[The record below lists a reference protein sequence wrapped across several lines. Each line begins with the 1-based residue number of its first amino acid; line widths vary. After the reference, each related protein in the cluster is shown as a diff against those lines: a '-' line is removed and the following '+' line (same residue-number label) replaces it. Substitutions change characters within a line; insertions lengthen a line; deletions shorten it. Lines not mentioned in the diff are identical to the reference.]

1 MISTQVSAQCEVLD
15 DLAGRVIR
23 LDAALREEGA
33 AVCFVY
39 RDGPRGACGSFVNCP
54 LTGDSLDEDAPQDLV
69 ACCELLKKRYPKA
82 KTLIVHLANDPP
94 DAAVSHRSLFSVD
107 VKTVDDGDVAGLLE
121 FCLFGASVGVT
132 DDDYE
137 VPDDIIEDASRA
149 RNLSEKARLF
159 DTGKE

>member
-1 MISTQVSAQCEVLD
+1 M
-15 DLAGRVIR
+15 
-23 LDAALREEGA
+23 
-33 AVCFVY
+33 
-39 RDGPRGACGSFVNCP
+39 NCP
-54 LTGDSLDEDAPQDLV
+54 LTGDSLDEDGPQDLV

-82 KTLIVHLANDPP
+82 KTLIVHLATDPP
-94 DAAVSHRSLFSVD
+94 DVAVSHPSLFSVD
-107 VKTVDDGDVAGLLE
+107 VKTVDDGNAAGLLE

>member
-1 MISTQVSAQCEVLD
+1 M
-15 DLAGRVIR
+15 
-23 LDAALREEGA
+23 
-33 AVCFVY
+33 
-39 RDGPRGACGSFVNCP
+39 
-54 LTGDSLDEDAPQDLV
+54 DEDGPQDLV

-82 KTLIVHLANDPP
+82 KTLIVHLATDPP
-94 DAAVSHRSLFSVD
+94 DVAVSHPSLFSVD

-132 DDDYE
+132 DDAYE
-137 VPDDIIEDASRA
+137 VPDDLVEDASRA